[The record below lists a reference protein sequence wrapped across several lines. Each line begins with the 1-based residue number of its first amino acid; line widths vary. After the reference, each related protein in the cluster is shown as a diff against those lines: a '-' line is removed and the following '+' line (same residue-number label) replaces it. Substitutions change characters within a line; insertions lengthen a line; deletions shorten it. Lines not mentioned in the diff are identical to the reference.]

1 MKALTYTLY
10 KEHCELY
17 TEILG
22 SIAVKS
28 YQVELEQKDIILLSN
43 VFIIFYK
50 AGKHTSV
57 ENNKFIHFNLL
68 TGTYSTDDFNTKINE
83 AVSQK
88 RQDFIYHF
96 KLKT

>member
-1 MKALTYTLY
+1 MKTLTYTLY

-22 SIAVKS
+22 SITVKS
-28 YQVELEQKDIILLSN
+28 YQVELEQKDIIFLSN

-57 ENNKFIHFNLL
+57 KNNKFIHINLL
-68 TGTYSTDDFNTKINE
+68 AGTYSTDDFNTKIKE
-83 AVSQK
+83 GVSQK
-88 RQDFIYHF
+88 RQDFIYHL

>member
-68 TGTYSTDDFNTKINE
+68 TGTFQLTILIQKSMKQSHRKDRTLSTTSN
-83 AVSQK
+83 
-88 RQDFIYHF
+88 
-96 KLKT
+96 